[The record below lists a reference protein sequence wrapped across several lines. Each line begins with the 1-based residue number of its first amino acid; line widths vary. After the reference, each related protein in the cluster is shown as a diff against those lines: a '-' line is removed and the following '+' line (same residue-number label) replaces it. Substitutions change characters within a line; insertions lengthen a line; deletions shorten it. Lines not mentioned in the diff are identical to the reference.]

1 MAILGLIL
9 LLAAGGLTLDV
20 VVKNTSNINVNA
32 VGQTFTLSPGWL
44 FVAGVVAGAVGL
56 LGVTMILG
64 SVARAHR
71 RPVVLAEARGTARD
85 LEVERDQLAGDLYHE
100 RAARTPT
107 PDDVDVRQAAP
118 ATVEPA
124 VAVPAATSV
133 MTSSDGNEPASSH
146 GHGLLHRRHH
156 DDRPVD
162 TSTTASSVPVSTVA
176 PDDLG

>member
-71 RPVVLAEARGTARD
+71 RPVVLARYSSGPGSRARPASRRPLPRAGSQDPYSRRRRCPAGR
-85 LEVERDQLAGDLYHE
+85 AGDG
-100 RAARTPT
+100 RARRGGTGC
-107 PDDVDVRQAAP
+107 DVR
-118 ATVEPA
+118 
-124 VAVPAATSV
+124 
-133 MTSSDGNEPASSH
+133 
-146 GHGLLHRRHH
+146 H
-156 DDRPVD
+156 DELRWE
-162 TSTTASSVPVSTVA
+162 
-176 PDDLG
+176 